1 MNSIVRAIVESLLII
16 LGVIAVAC
24 LITWLSRPAHA
35 HDWYSGTGCCGG
47 SDCNAIPLDADWVEP
62 VKQGYHVRLTA
73 EQARTI
79 NHKAKNR
86 VDEIVSWNSNKL
98 KSPPALKPGQTY
110 GAPAI
115 YHLCIAPSGYVYC
128 LFTVPGT

>member
-1 MNSIVRAIVESLLII
+1 MKPRYWAWAFAASLALVFLLL
-16 LGVIAVAC
+16 LGKYAVAE
-24 LITWLSRPAHA
+24 A

-47 SDCNAIPLDADWVEP
+47 SDCNAIPLNSDWVTP
-62 VKQGYHVRLTA
+62 VKQGYHVQLTV
-73 EQARTI
+73 EQAMTI
-79 NHKAKNR
+79 NPKAKNR

-98 KSPPALKPGQTY
+98 KSPPPLKPGQTY

-128 LFTVPGT
+128 LFAVPGL